1 MRYVSQLLLVYL
13 LVLYFDFVPQSYL
26 LRRNG
31 EIYIDLYHKVPASH
45 ISNLKVRAVTN
56 IGIAYLFDDQNDTWV
71 YSGDFW
77 TTQPT
82 ISKKMKLR
90 VKSIFSPLQLRL
102 EVLDTTTGKVYSTVS
117 KKLWTNQLPT
127 PKLDT
132 HN

>member
-45 ISNLKVRAVTN
+45 VSNLKVRAVTN
-56 IGIAYLFDDQNDTWV
+56 IGIAYIFDTKSNKWV

-77 TTQPT
+77 TTQP
-82 ISKKMKLR
+82 ILSSRMKLR
-90 VKSIFSPLQLRL
+90 VKSALSPLQLRL